1 MYPSVPGFDV
11 PLGKG
16 GCTQKCSVIRS
27 CQVPCRLKRNSCNY
41 LLCHSTGFSND
52 GTSVCAL
59 SKQTN
64 MAPQRQRVVCCP
76 SFPSLPRELRNIRSC
91 SEFQRNL
98 TRKTRQIPKASAD
111 KWWNVAS
118 KARGRWGEKKKC
130 RCFSA
135 ATTCTLGARFFSR
148 ITPKNYS
155 GWGIVVHLRAV

>member
-1 MYPSVPGFDV
+1 MKMKLFDN
-11 PLGKG
+11 
-16 GCTQKCSVIRS
+16 I
-27 CQVPCRLKRNSCNY
+27 NINA
-41 LLCHSTGFSND
+41 STADTAARG
-52 GTSVCAL
+52 L
-59 SKQTN
+59 
-64 MAPQRQRVVCCP
+64 
-76 SFPSLPRELRNIRSC
+76 PSLPRELREIRSF

-98 TRKTRQIPKASAD
+98 SSKTRQIPKASAD

-118 KARGRWGEKKKC
+118 KARGRGGEKKKC